1 MTRRMATAQTTLF
14 SAPDGG
20 FVCGVDE
27 AGRGPWAGPVV
38 AAAVILDTRRM
49 PAGIADSKT
58 LTEKQREAAFISII
72 DHCITYAA
80 GVASVAEIDE
90 LNILQATFLAM
101 QRAVAGLTIKPS
113 LALIDGNL
121 VPPLPCEARAIV
133 GGDAIEPAISAASIV
148 AKVLRDRMM
157 VEMHAAHPHYGW
169 ASNKGYG
176 TAEHQEALTLH
187 GVTAHHR
194 RSFKPIEQ
202 HLVGAGG
209 RDSTDSTLTH

>member
-1 MTRRMATAQTTLF
+1 MAGRAAKPDLF
-14 SAPDGG
+14 SLPPAGG
-20 FVCGVDE
+20 LVCGIDE

-38 AAAVILDTRRM
+38 AAAVILD
-49 PAGIADSKT
+49 PARLPKGLGDSKA
-58 LTEKQREAAFISII
+58 LTAKQREAAFHAII
-72 DHCITYAA
+72 DDSVTYAA

-101 QRAVAGLTIKPS
+101 RRAHAGLTIKPA

-133 GGDAIEPAISAASIV
+133 GGDALEACISAASIV

-157 VEMHAAHPHYGW
+157 SELHALHPQYGW
-169 ASNKGYG
+169 DSNKGYG
-176 TAEHQEALTLH
+176 TPDHQDALARH

-194 RSFKPIEQ
+194 RSFKPVSNILCAAAEQ
-202 HLVGAGG
+202 TQPIL
-209 RDSTDSTLTH
+209 R